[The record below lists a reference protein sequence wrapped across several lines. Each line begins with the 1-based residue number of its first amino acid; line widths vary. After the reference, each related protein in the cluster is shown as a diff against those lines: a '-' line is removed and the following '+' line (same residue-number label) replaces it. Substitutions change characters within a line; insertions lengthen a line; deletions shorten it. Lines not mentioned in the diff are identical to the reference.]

1 MKLFSLS
8 QSVLSRSICVLIFRE
23 QELQFDIS
31 ELVDVVPKNS
41 TDLSVTS
48 TEERATFT
56 KHRIAT
62 GVARTS
68 HCSTSSFFS
77 IFVLPGSP
85 VVLAVVERVADH
97 DAVLVLD
104 LVLEINDNASS
115 LASAAQKNDANRST
129 ECKAVDEQKAVAVR
143 QCNKNYI
150 YKLGMKMINTT
161 TSDAVLATRRIFVSI
176 TF

>member
-8 QSVLSRSICVLIFRE
+8 QSVLSRSISVLIFLE
-23 QELQFDIS
+23 QLQFDINK
-31 ELVDVVPKNS
+31 LVDVVPKNS

-62 GVARTS
+62 ARRR
-68 HCSTSSFFS
+68 CSSSSFFS
-77 IFVLPGSP
+77 IFVPRRPAAG
-85 VVLAVVERVADH
+85 VDGVADH

-104 LVLEINDNASS
+104 LVLESDNASS
-115 LASAAQKNDANRST
+115 LASATQKNDANRST
-129 ECKAVDEQKAVAVR
+129 ECKAVDEQNAVAVR
-143 QCNKNYI
+143 RCNKNYI

-161 TSDAVLATRRIFVSI
+161 TSNAVLATRRIFVS
-176 TF
+176 TAF